1 MARASTPTGRQGGVA
16 IFAQQKYTLLPCACA
31 PEVLSLYKNA
41 RWVHAAIP
49 LAVIG
54 ANSKRFLHIISFCNL
69 SGRDQGLIKTNRNRF
84 LEKAFT
90 HANRL
95 GQQPVIICMDANTSI
110 ANSHCMSL
118 AVAAGTW
125 IDLGSHF
132 SNGKPSPT
140 SSSRKTRDKHSWGK
154 HATRPDFIF
163 ANGPAL
169 SIIDSFQIRRDLAPK
184 GHLGLEIIVN
194 LDWVDNTL
202 RMIKHPKCF
211 PNQSSSSIEEQ
222 EATAAKVL
230 LKWRKDFDQ
239 AKHDPDSAWHIFAQ
253 IAEEYLRTIHAGS
266 KYVGEGGRHSTIR
279 FRQMTV
285 TQSAASK
292 KHPAGSG
299 TFALNKA
306 YKVQRQC
313 KELQIKLQK
322 LSISDSDSH
331 AIQILETCIRQFA
344 RRLGRSFHPD
354 IKLTPSDIDEFDEQ
368 LTTQYIQTLRDSQVK
383 KRISAWKSALR
394 TDCKSGGRKAFA
406 WLKDEWRPPLN
417 AVTTNSGA
425 VAVTPQDMVDCLQS
439 DWDRLFNQETKPSWD
454 QFKNNFHDFL
464 TPFPCHLNDITA
476 SDILNHV
483 KHMSN
488 HRALQLMDG
497 EHLK

>member
-1 MARASTPTGRQGGVA
+1 
-16 IFAQQKYTLLPCACA
+16 
-31 PEVLSLYKNA
+31 
-41 RWVHAAIP
+41 
-49 LAVIG
+49 
-54 ANSKRFLHIISFCNL
+54 
-69 SGRDQGLIKTNRNRF
+69 
-84 LEKAFT
+84 
-90 HANRL
+90 
-95 GQQPVIICMDANTSI
+95 
-110 ANSHCMSL
+110 MSL

-344 RRLGRSFHPD
+344 RRLGMSFHPD

-476 SDILNHV
+476 SDIPKPCKTHV
-483 KHMSN
+483 QS
-488 HRALQLMDG
+488 QSFCS
-497 EHLK
+497 

>member
-1 MARASTPTGRQGGVA
+1 
-16 IFAQQKYTLLPCACA
+16 
-31 PEVLSLYKNA
+31 
-41 RWVHAAIP
+41 
-49 LAVIG
+49 
-54 ANSKRFLHIISFCNL
+54 
-69 SGRDQGLIKTNRNRF
+69 
-84 LEKAFT
+84 
-90 HANRL
+90 
-95 GQQPVIICMDANTSI
+95 
-110 ANSHCMSL
+110 
-118 AVAAGTW
+118 
-125 IDLGSHF
+125 
-132 SNGKPSPT
+132 
-140 SSSRKTRDKHSWGK
+140 
-154 HATRPDFIF
+154 
-163 ANGPAL
+163 
-169 SIIDSFQIRRDLAPK
+169 
-184 GHLGLEIIVN
+184 
-194 LDWVDNTL
+194 
-202 RMIKHPKCF
+202 
-211 PNQSSSSIEEQ
+211 
-222 EATAAKVL
+222 
-230 LKWRKDFDQ
+230 
-239 AKHDPDSAWHIFAQ
+239 
-253 IAEEYLRTIHAGS
+253 
-266 KYVGEGGRHSTIR
+266 
-279 FRQMTV
+279 MTV

-344 RRLGRSFHPD
+344 RRLGMSFHPD

-476 SDILNHV
+476 SDILNH
-483 KHMSN
+483 
-488 HRALQLMDG
+488 
-497 EHLK
+497 

>member
-1 MARASTPTGRQGGVA
+1 MQSVLTADGTVASATSDMLIPLHMLGRPSFILENSLMLLMFQSIPCSIPNLSEADLKDTINATKSSRAVALDGCPPVTFSKNGQEKMARASTPTGRQGGVA

-194 LDWVDNTL
+194 LDWVNNTL

-211 PNQSSSSIEEQ
+211 PNQPSSSIEEQ

-230 LKWRKDFDQ
+230 LL
-239 AKHDPDSAWHIFAQ
+239 SN
-253 IAEEYLRTIHAGS
+253 
-266 KYVGEGGRHSTIR
+266 GEKTLIKQSTIL
-279 FRQMTV
+279 TV
-285 TQSAASK
+285 
-292 KHPAGSG
+292 HGIY
-299 TFALNKA
+299 LH
-306 YKVQRQC
+306 R
-313 KELQIKLQK
+313 LQK
-322 LSISDSDSH
+322 NICEPYMQGQNTLVREAATPPSDSD
-331 AIQILETCIRQFA
+331 
-344 RRLGRSFHPD
+344 
-354 IKLTPSDIDEFDEQ
+354 K
-368 LTTQYIQTLRDSQVK
+368 
-383 KRISAWKSALR
+383 
-394 TDCKSGGRKAFA
+394 
-406 WLKDEWRPPLN
+406 
-417 AVTTNSGA
+417 
-425 VAVTPQDMVDCLQS
+425 
-439 DWDRLFNQETKPSWD
+439 
-454 QFKNNFHDFL
+454 
-464 TPFPCHLNDITA
+464 
-476 SDILNHV
+476 
-483 KHMSN
+483 
-488 HRALQLMDG
+488 
-497 EHLK
+497 